1 MGAPYAIPDKFIRF
15 VFAKFK
21 TMKKSFLYGAVM
33 AVLTLVGAC
42 EKPVQPQQPVD
53 PQQKPDQGFV
63 EAVPDTVKFTNADF
77 IYYGDIAGESSSD
90 DWVVKLYTDME
101 IDDLGNPIG
110 PGTVTQLQL
119 NAEFDENQKADPSKL
134 EGLYREMMNS
144 GNFVPG
150 TFVSGYMVRLDLP
163 GQTIEMADGTFYAD
177 LPDGSA
183 DMDYDLI
190 DEGAVSIKS
199 NSDGTF
205 TIEGVIVGKKYTKR
219 YFKWTGD
226 VEPRNYVPEET
237 PNSTLKQDMT
247 GLAFDQGQL
256 QDKGDYFY
264 RMDETYRC
272 LLIYLGDESVDMSGS
287 RPSGDGAVLRLE
299 VLVPWET
306 DITKDGIPSGT
317 YKMTDRNLDTSID
330 KDNIVPGV
338 AIPGLPNVFAAW
350 KVAGSWYYEIE
361 NGEWSQT
368 YARIDEGEIV
378 IDNHGDGSYTISYDL
393 LDCQA
398 VPKKI
403 QGTTTL
409 SELPVPGKPGQGNQD
424 VVLDANTYAV
434 DKEKSSFGSVEVSN
448 LGEYICIAAS
458 PVEGV
463 ENFDAI
469 FEQDE
474 YFYVA
479 ISPLLNGKEFDLM
492 AEKDLYTVMSTL
504 DGAFLE
510 SVAPGMTQEI
520 KAGKCLFKYENEKA
534 EVEISLTLA
543 DGRTLAAKMEAEEAG
558 IVVNENIFAIAGDEK
573 PVRTAFYLK
582 EDGLT
587 TLYLTPAGIQY
598 FEDIPITTYYAYIV
612 LDDTQCNGRALDVSD
627 IVAVGYGD
635 NFNEIYVDSREVA
648 ASGSLKVLS
657 DPDNVAHYQVSAD
670 ITFGGTTLK
679 LRYDGNAIDA
689 GTKEVVKN
697 EVVYNGKSYGITGVN
712 LDLQPNPE
720 GTCGVLVATDRGDII
735 RITLPLNFLDGNAHG
750 FSQSPD
756 LYIEYDGQVYSKA
769 SGYSGTVTV
778 GKDENIIKIDATNY
792 DNLKIIYEGPY
803 ETVS

>member
-1 MGAPYAIPDKFIRF
+1 MRNIRFIFAAFAMAMLFFACQKPEPVIPD
-15 VFAKFK
+15 A
-21 TMKKSFLYGAVM
+21 
-33 AVLTLVGAC
+33 
-42 EKPVQPQQPVD
+42 
-53 PQQKPDQGFV
+53 PDYPEIETGFV
-63 EAVPDTVKFTNADF
+63 EAVPDTVIFTNSQI
-77 IYYGDIAGESSSD
+77 IYYGGEARDEISD
-90 DWVVKLYTDME
+90 CWVVKLYTDME
-101 IDDLGNPIG
+101 IDDFGNPIG

-119 NAEFDENQKADPSKL
+119 NAKFDENQGADPSKL
-134 EGLYREMMNS
+134 KGMYREMMNS
-144 GNFVPG
+144 GNFAPG

-163 GQTIEMADGTFYAD
+163 GQTIEMGDGTFYAD
-177 LPDGSA
+177 LSEGSTE
-183 DMDYDLI
+183 MEYDLI
-190 DEGAVSIKS
+190 DEGAVSIQP
-199 NSDGTF
+199 NDDGTYI
-205 TIEGVIVGKKYTKR
+205 IEGVLVGKKYTKR
-219 YFKWTGD
+219 YFKWTGNID
-226 VEPRNYVPEET
+226 PRNYVPEET

-247 GLAFDQGQL
+247 GLTFDQGQL

-264 RMDETYRC
+264 RMDESYRC
-272 LLIYLGDESVDMSGS
+272 LLIYLGDDSVDMSAS
-287 RPSGDGAVLRLE
+287 RPAGDGAVLRLE
-299 VLVPWET
+299 VLVPWDV
-306 DITKDGIPSGT
+306 DITKEGIPSGT

-350 KVAGSWYYEIE
+350 KVAGAWYYELE
-361 NGEWSQT
+361 GGEWSQT

-393 LDCQA
+393 LDCQT

-409 SELPVPGKPGQGNQD
+409 DELPIPGKPGQGNQD
-424 VVLDANTYAV
+424 VVLEANTYAV
-434 DKEKSSFGSVEVSN
+434 DKEKSSFGSIELTN
-448 LGEYICIAAS
+448 LGEYICIAAT

-463 ENFDAI
+463 QNFDAV

-492 AEKDLYTVMSTL
+492 TENDLYTVMSTL

-510 SVAPGMTQEI
+510 TVAPDMKEEI
-520 KAGKCLFKYENEKA
+520 KEGKCLFDYKDGKA
-534 EVEISLTLA
+534 TVEVRLTLT
-543 DGRTLAAKMEAEEAG
+543 DGTKLAAKMEAEEPG

-587 TLYLTPAGIQY
+587 TLYLTPAGIDY
-598 FEDIPITTYYAYIV
+598 FEDISITTYYAYIV

-635 NFNEIYVDSREVA
+635 NFNEIYVDSREVSA
-648 ASGSLKVLS
+648 KGSLKVFADPS
-657 DPDNVAHYQVSAD
+657 DASHYQVSAD

-697 EVVYNGKSYGITGVN
+697 EVIYNGETYGITNVILN
-712 LDLQPNPE
+712 MQPDPVSL
-720 GTCGVLVATDRGDII
+720 TCTVMIFTARGDMVN
-735 RITLPLNFLDGNAHG
+735 ITLPVDFLDGNAHG

-756 LYIEYDGQVYSKA
+756 LYMEYDGQRYSKA
-769 SGYSGTVTV
+769 TGYSGTITV
-778 GKDENIIKIDATNY
+778 AEDGDTIRIDATNY
-792 DNLKIIYEGPY
+792 DNLKITYEGPY
-803 ETVS
+803 EAES

>member
-1 MGAPYAIPDKFIRF
+1 M
-15 VFAKFK
+15 
-21 TMKKSFLYGAVM
+21 TMKKSLLYGALA
-33 AVLTLVGAC
+33 AVLTLIAAC
-42 EKPVQPQQPVD
+42 EKPEKPQQPVD
-53 PQQKPDQGFV
+53 PDPQPKPDQGFV
-63 EAVPDTVKFTNADF
+63 EAVPDTVTFTNADF
-77 IYYGDIAGESSSD
+77 IYYGDITGESSSD

-101 IDDLGNPIG
+101 IDDFGNPIG
-110 PGTVTQLQL
+110 PGAVTQLQL
-119 NAEFDENQKADPSKL
+119 NAKFDENQGADPSKL
-134 EGLYREMMNS
+134 KGVYREMMNS
-144 GNFVPG
+144 GNFAPG

-163 GQTIEMADGTFYAD
+163 GQTIEMGDGTFYAD
-177 LPDGSA
+177 LSEGSTV
-183 DMDYDLI
+183 MDYDLI
-190 DEGAVSIKS
+190 DEGAVSIQPGD
-199 NSDGTF
+199 DGTYI
-205 TIEGVIVGKKYTKR
+205 IEGVLVGKKYTKR
-219 YFKWTGD
+219 YFKWTGNID
-226 VEPRNYVPEET
+226 PRNYVPEET

-247 GLAFDQGQL
+247 GLTFDQGQL

-264 RMDETYRC
+264 RMDESYRC
-272 LLIYLGDESVDMSGS
+272 LLIYLGDESVDMSAS
-287 RPSGDGAVLRLE
+287 RPAGDGAVLRLE
-299 VLVPWET
+299 VLVPWEV
-306 DITKDGIPSGT
+306 DITKEGIPSGT

-350 KVAGSWYYEIE
+350 KVAGAWYYELE
-361 NGEWSQT
+361 GGEWSQT

-393 LDCQA
+393 LDCQT

-409 SELPVPGKPGQGNQD
+409 AELPIPGKPGQGNQD

-434 DKEKSSFGSVEVSN
+434 DKEKASFGSVELTN
-448 LGEYICIAAS
+448 LGEYICIAAT
-458 PVEGV
+458 PAEGV
-463 ENFDAI
+463 QSFDAV

-492 AEKDLYTVMSTL
+492 TENDLYTVMSTL

-510 SVAPGMTQEI
+510 TVAPDMKDEI
-520 KAGKCLFKYENEKA
+520 KEGKCLFDYKDGTA
-534 EVEISLTLA
+534 TVEIRLTLT
-543 DGRTLAAKMEAEEAG
+543 DGTKLAAKMEAEDPG

-587 TLYLTPAGIQY
+587 TLYLTPAGIDY
-598 FEDIPITTYYAYIV
+598 FEDISITTYYAYIV

-635 NFNEIYVDSREVA
+635 NFNEIYVDSREVSA
-648 ASGSLKVLS
+648 KGSLKVFADPS
-657 DPDNVAHYQVSAD
+657 DASHYQVSAD

-697 EVVYNGKSYGITGVN
+697 EVIYNDETYGITNVILN
-712 LDLQPNPE
+712 MQPDPASL
-720 GTCGVLVATDRGDII
+720 TCTVMIFTARGDMVKIN
-735 RITLPLNFLDGNAHG
+735 LPVNFLDGNAHG

-756 LYIEYDGQVYSKA
+756 LYMEYGGQRYSKA
-769 SGYSGTVTV
+769 TGYSGTITV
-778 GKDENIIKIDATNY
+778 ADDGDTIRIDATNY
-792 DNLKIIYEGPY
+792 DNLKITYEGPY
-803 ETVS
+803 EAES

>member
-1 MGAPYAIPDKFIRF
+1 
-15 VFAKFK
+15 
-21 TMKKSFLYGAVM
+21 MKKSLLYGALV
-33 AVLTLVGAC
+33 AALTLIAAC
-42 EKPVQPQQPVD
+42 EKPEQPQQPVD
-53 PQQKPDQGFV
+53 PDPQPKPDQGFV
-63 EAVPDTVKFTNADF
+63 EAVPDTVTFTNADF
-77 IYYGDIAGESSSD
+77 IYYGDITGESSSD

-101 IDDLGNPIG
+101 IDDFGNPVG

-119 NAEFDENQKADPSKL
+119 NAKFDENQSADPSKL
-134 EGLYREMMNS
+134 KGVYREMMNS
-144 GNFVPG
+144 GNFAPG

-163 GQTIEMADGTFYAD
+163 GQTIEMGDGTFYAD
-177 LPDGSA
+177 LSEGSTE
-183 DMDYDLI
+183 MDYDLI
-190 DEGAVSIKS
+190 DEGAVSIQP
-199 NSDGTF
+199 NDDGTF
-205 TIEGVIVGKKYTKR
+205 TIEGVLVGKKYTKR
-219 YFKWTGD
+219 YFKWTGNID
-226 VEPRNYVPEET
+226 PRNYVPEET

-247 GLAFDQGQL
+247 ALSFDQGQL

-264 RMDETYRC
+264 RMDESYRC
-272 LLIYLGDESVDMSGS
+272 LLIYLGDESVDMSAS
-287 RPSGDGAVLRLE
+287 RPAGDGAVLRLE
-299 VLVPWET
+299 VLVPWDV
-306 DITKDGIPSGT
+306 DITEDGIPSGT

-350 KVAGSWYYEIE
+350 KVAGAWYYELE
-361 NGEWSQT
+361 GGEWSQT

-393 LDCQA
+393 LDCQT

-409 SELPVPGKPGQGNQD
+409 AELPIPGKPGQGNQD

-434 DKEKSSFGSVEVSN
+434 DKEKASFGSVELTN
-448 LGEYICIAAS
+448 LGEYICIAAT
-458 PVEGV
+458 PLEGV
-463 ENFDAI
+463 QGFDAV

-492 AEKDLYTVMSTL
+492 TENDLYTVMSTL

-510 SVAPGMTQEI
+510 TVAPDMKDEI
-520 KAGKCLFKYENEKA
+520 KEGKCLFDYKDGKA
-534 EVEISLTLA
+534 TVEIRLTLT
-543 DGRTLAAKMEAEEAG
+543 DGTKLAAKMEAEEPG
-558 IVVNENIFAIAGDEK
+558 IVVNENIFAIGGDEK

-587 TLYLTPAGIQY
+587 TLYLTPAGIDY
-598 FEDIPITTYYAYIV
+598 IEDISITTYYAYIV
-612 LDDTQCNGRALDVSD
+612 LDDTQCNGRSLDVND

-635 NFNEIYVDSREVA
+635 NFNEIYVDSREVSA
-648 ASGSLKVLS
+648 KGSLKVFADPS
-657 DPDNVAHYQVSAD
+657 DASHYQVSAD

-697 EVVYNGKSYGITGVN
+697 EVIYNGETYGITNVILN
-712 LDLQPNPE
+712 MQPDPVSL
-720 GTCGVLVATDRGDII
+720 TCTVMIFTERGDMVKIN
-735 RITLPLNFLDGNAHG
+735 LPVNFLDGNAHG

-756 LYIEYDGQVYSKA
+756 LYMDYDGQRYSKA
-769 SGYSGTVTV
+769 TGYSGTITV
-778 GKDENIIKIDATNY
+778 AEDGDTIRIDATNY
-792 DNLKIIYEGPY
+792 DNLKITYEGPY
-803 ETVS
+803 EAES

>member
-1 MGAPYAIPDKFIRF
+1 MRNIRFIFAAFAMAMLFFACQKPEPVIPD
-15 VFAKFK
+15 A
-21 TMKKSFLYGAVM
+21 
-33 AVLTLVGAC
+33 
-42 EKPVQPQQPVD
+42 
-53 PQQKPDQGFV
+53 PDYPEIETGFV
-63 EAVPDTVKFTNADF
+63 EAVPDTVIFTNSQI
-77 IYYGDIAGESSSD
+77 IYYGGEARDEISD
-90 DWVVKLYTDME
+90 CWVVKLYTDME
-101 IDDLGNPIG
+101 IDDFGNPIG

-119 NAEFDENQKADPSKL
+119 NAKFDENQGADPSKL
-134 EGLYREMMNS
+134 KGMYREMMNS
-144 GNFVPG
+144 GNFAPG

-163 GQTIEMADGTFYAD
+163 GQTIEMGDGTFYAD
-177 LPDGSA
+177 LSEGSTE
-183 DMDYDLI
+183 MDYDLI
-190 DEGAVSIKS
+190 DEGAVSIQP
-199 NSDGTF
+199 NDDGTYI
-205 TIEGVIVGKKYTKR
+205 IEGVLVGKKYTKR
-219 YFKWTGD
+219 YFRWTGNID
-226 VEPRNYVPEET
+226 PRNYVPEET
-237 PNSTLKQDMT
+237 PNSTLTQDMT
-247 GLAFDQGQL
+247 GLTFDQGQL

-264 RMDETYRC
+264 RMDESYRC
-272 LLIYLGDESVDMSGS
+272 LLIYLADESVDMSAS
-287 RPSGDGAVLRLE
+287 RPAGDGAVLRLE
-299 VLVPWET
+299 VLVPWDV

-317 YKMTDRNLDTSID
+317 YKMTDRNPDTSID

-338 AIPGLPNVFAAW
+338 AVPGLPNVFAAW
-350 KVAGSWYYEIE
+350 KVAGSWYYELE

-398 VPKKI
+398 IPKEI
-403 QGTTTL
+403 QGSTTL
-409 SELPVPGKPGQGNQD
+409 AELPVPGKPGQGNQD

-434 DKEKSSFGSVEVSN
+434 DKVKSSFGSVEVSN

-469 FEQDE
+469 FDQDE

-479 ISPLLNGKEFDLM
+479 ISPLLNGKEFDLC
-492 AEKDLYTVMSTL
+492 AEKNLYTVMSTL

-510 SVAPGMTQEI
+510 SVAPGMTHEI
-520 KAGKCLFKYENEKA
+520 KDGKCVFTYQNEKVQ
-534 EVEISLTLA
+534 VEIDLTLA
-543 DGRTLAAKMEAEEAG
+543 DGRRLAAKMEAEEAG

-573 PVRTAFYLK
+573 PVRTAFYLR

-598 FEDIPITTYYAYIV
+598 FEDIPITTYYAYII

-697 EVVYNGKSYGITGVN
+697 EVVYNGKSYGITGVS
-712 LDLQPNPE
+712 LDLQPNTE
-720 GTCGVLVATDRGDII
+720 GTCGVLIATDRGDII

-756 LYIEYDGQVYSKA
+756 LCMEYDGQVYSKA

-778 GKDENIIKIDATNY
+778 GKDENTIKIEATNY

>member
-1 MGAPYAIPDKFIRF
+1 MTKLIFYFALL
-15 VFAKFK
+15 VFA
-21 TMKKSFLYGAVM
+21 LQAVSCQDPQLP
-33 AVLTLVGAC
+33 VVEEPIP
-42 EKPVQPQQPVD
+42 EKPYD
-53 PQQKPDQGFV
+53 GFV
-63 EAVPDTVKFTNADF
+63 EAVPDTVVFTNADF
-77 IYYGDIAGESSSD
+77 IYYGDIAGESRSD
-90 DWVVKLYTDME
+90 DWVVKLYTDMD
-101 IDDLGNPIG
+101 IDQMGNPIG
-110 PGTVTQLQL
+110 PGMVAQLQL
-119 NAEFDENQKADPSKL
+119 NALFDENQAADPSAL

-144 GNFVPG
+144 GNFAPG

-163 GQTIEMADGTFYAD
+163 GQTLEMADGTFYAD
-177 LPDGSA
+177 LSEGSTE
-183 DMDYDLI
+183 MDYDLI
-190 DEGAVSIKS
+190 DEGAVSI
-199 NSDGTF
+199 NANDDGTF
-205 TIEGVIVGKKYTKR
+205 TIEGVLVGKKYTKR
-219 YFKWTGD
+219 YFNWTGK

-237 PNSTLKQDMT
+237 PNSTLKQDLT
-247 GLAFDQGQL
+247 HLTFDQGQL

-264 RMDETYRC
+264 RMDESYRC
-272 LLIYLGDESVDMSGS
+272 LLVYLGDESVDMSAS
-287 RPSGDGAVLRLE
+287 RPAGNGAVLRLE
-299 VLVPWET
+299 VLVPWEV
-306 DITKDGIPSGT
+306 DITKEGIPSGT

-350 KVAGSWYYEIE
+350 KVAGSWYYELE
-361 NGEWSQT
+361 AGEWSQT

-378 IDNHGDGSYTISYDL
+378 VDNHGDGSYTISYDL

-398 VPKKI
+398 VPRKI
-403 QGTTTL
+403 QGSTTL
-409 SELPVPGKPGQGNQD
+409 AELKIPGKPGQGNQD
-424 VVLDANTYAV
+424 VVLEANTYAV

-458 PVEGV
+458 PAKGV

-520 KAGKCLFKYENEKA
+520 KEGKCTFNYQNEKA
-534 EVEISLTLA
+534 KVEISLTLA

-573 PVRTAFYLK
+573 PVRAAFYLK

-598 FEDIPITTYYAYIV
+598 FEDISITTYYAYII
-612 LDDTQCNGRALDVSD
+612 LDDTQCNGRTLDVSD

-635 NFNEIYVDSREVA
+635 NFNEIYVDSREVDA
-648 ASGSLKVLS
+648 LGSLKVLS
-657 DPDNVAHYQVSAD
+657 DPDNTAHYQVSAD
-670 ITFGGTTLK
+670 ITLGGTTLK
-679 LRYDGNAIDA
+679 LRYNGNAIDA

-697 EVVYNGKSYGITGVN
+697 ELVYNGKSYGITGVS
-712 LDLQPNPE
+712 LDLQPNQE
-720 GTCGVLVATDRGDII
+720 NTCGVMIATDRGDFM

-756 LYIEYDGQVYSKA
+756 LYMEYDGQVYSKA
-769 SGYSGTVTV
+769 NGYNGTVTV
-778 GKDENIIKIDATNY
+778 GKDENTIKIEATNY

>member
-1 MGAPYAIPDKFIRF
+1 M
-15 VFAKFK
+15 
-21 TMKKSFLYGAVM
+21 TMKKSLLYGALA
-33 AVLTLVGAC
+33 AVLTLIAAC
-42 EKPVQPQQPVD
+42 EKPEKPQQPVD
-53 PQQKPDQGFV
+53 PDPQPKPDQGFV
-63 EAVPDTVKFTNADF
+63 EAVPDTVTFTNADF
-77 IYYGDIAGESSSD
+77 IYYGDITGESSSD

-101 IDDLGNPIG
+101 IDDFGNPIG
-110 PGTVTQLQL
+110 PGAVTQLQL
-119 NAEFDENQKADPSKL
+119 NAKFDENQGADPSKL
-134 EGLYREMMNS
+134 KGVYREMMNS
-144 GNFVPG
+144 GNFAPG

-163 GQTIEMADGTFYAD
+163 GQTIEMGDGTFYAD
-177 LPDGSA
+177 LSEGSTV
-183 DMDYDLI
+183 MDYDLI
-190 DEGAVSIKS
+190 DEGAVSIQPGD
-199 NSDGTF
+199 DGTYI
-205 TIEGVIVGKKYTKR
+205 IEGVLVGKKYTKR
-219 YFKWTGD
+219 YFKWTGNID
-226 VEPRNYVPEET
+226 PRNYVPEET

-247 GLAFDQGQL
+247 GLTFDQGQL

-264 RMDETYRC
+264 RMDESYRC
-272 LLIYLGDESVDMSGS
+272 LLIYLGDESVDMSAS
-287 RPSGDGAVLRLE
+287 RPAGDGAVLRLE
-299 VLVPWET
+299 VLVPWEV
-306 DITKDGIPSGT
+306 DITKEGIPSGT

-350 KVAGSWYYEIE
+350 KVAGAWYYELE
-361 NGEWSQT
+361 GGEWSQT

-393 LDCQA
+393 LDCQT

-409 SELPVPGKPGQGNQD
+409 AELPIPGKPGQGNQD

-434 DKEKSSFGSVEVSN
+434 DKEKASFGSVELTN
-448 LGEYICIAAS
+448 LGEYICIAAT
-458 PVEGV
+458 PAEGV
-463 ENFDAI
+463 QSFDAV

-492 AEKDLYTVMSTL
+492 TENDLYTVMSTL

-510 SVAPGMTQEI
+510 TVAPDMKDEI
-520 KAGKCLFKYENEKA
+520 KEGKCLFDYKDGTA
-534 EVEISLTLA
+534 TVEIRLTLT
-543 DGRTLAAKMEAEEAG
+543 DGTKLAAKMEAEEPG

-587 TLYLTPAGIQY
+587 TLYLTPAGIDY
-598 FEDIPITTYYAYIV
+598 FEDISITTYYAYIV

-635 NFNEIYVDSREVA
+635 NFNEIYVDSREVSA
-648 ASGSLKVLS
+648 KGSLKVFADPS
-657 DPDNVAHYQVSAD
+657 DASHYQVFAD

-697 EVVYNGKSYGITGVN
+697 EVIYNDETYGITNVILN
-712 LDLQPNPE
+712 MQPDPASL
-720 GTCGVLVATDRGDII
+720 TCTVMIFTARGDMVKIN
-735 RITLPLNFLDGNAHG
+735 LPVNFLDGNAHG

-756 LYIEYDGQVYSKA
+756 LYMEYGGQRYSKA
-769 SGYSGTVTV
+769 TGYSGTITV
-778 GKDENIIKIDATNY
+778 ADDGDTIRIDATNY
-792 DNLKIIYEGPY
+792 DNLKITYEGPY
-803 ETVS
+803 EAES

>member
-1 MGAPYAIPDKFIRF
+1 MF
-15 VFAKFK
+15 VNSP
-21 TMKKSFLYGAVM
+21 TMKKTLLYSFLAV
-33 AVLTLVGAC
+33 VLSMIGAC
-42 EKPVQPQQPVD
+42 EKPEQPQPVVPD
-53 PQQKPDQGFV
+53 PQPKPDQGFV
-63 EAVPDTVKFTNADF
+63 EAVPDTVTFTNADF
-77 IYYGDIAGESSSD
+77 IYYGDITGESFAD

-101 IDDLGNPIG
+101 IDDFGNPIG

-119 NAEFDENQKADPSKL
+119 NASFNEAQAADPSNLK
-134 EGLYREMMNS
+134 GMYREMMNS
-144 GNFVPG
+144 GNFAPG
-150 TFVSGYMVRLDLP
+150 TFVSGYMVKLELP
-163 GQTIEMADGTFYAD
+163 GQTIEMGDGTFYAD
-177 LPDGSA
+177 LSEGSTE
-183 DMDYDLI
+183 MDYDLI
-190 DEGAVSIKS
+190 DEGAVSIQP
-199 NSDGTF
+199 NDDGTYI
-205 TIEGVIVGKKYTKR
+205 IEGVLVGKKYTKR
-219 YFKWTGD
+219 YFKWTGNIK
-226 VEPRNYVPEET
+226 PRNYVPEET

-247 GLAFDQGQL
+247 GLTFDQGQL

-264 RMDETYRC
+264 RMDESYRC
-272 LLIYLGDESVDMSGS
+272 LLIYLGDKSVDMSAS
-287 RPSGDGAVLRLE
+287 RPAGDGAVLRLE
-299 VLVPWET
+299 VLVPWDV

-350 KVAGSWYYEIE
+350 KVAGAWYYELE
-361 NGEWSQT
+361 GGEWSQT

-378 IDNHGDGSYTISYDL
+378 INNHGDGSYTISYDL
-393 LDCQA
+393 LDCQT

-409 SELPVPGKPGQGNQD
+409 AELPIPGKPGQGNQD

-434 DKEKSSFGSVEVSN
+434 DKEKALFGSVELTN
-448 LGEYICIAAS
+448 LGEYICIAAT
-458 PVEGV
+458 PAEGV
-463 ENFDAI
+463 QSFDAV

-492 AEKDLYTVMSTL
+492 TENDLYTVMSTL

-510 SVAPGMTQEI
+510 TVAPDMKEEI
-520 KAGKCLFKYENEKA
+520 KEGKCLFDYKDGKA
-534 EVEISLTLA
+534 TVEVRLTLA
-543 DGRTLAAKMEAEEAG
+543 DGTKLAAKMEAEDPG

-587 TLYLTPAGIQY
+587 TLYLTPAGIDY
-598 FEDIPITTYYAYIV
+598 FEDISITTYYAYIV
-612 LDDTQCNGRALDVSD
+612 LDDTQCNGRSLDVND

-635 NFNEIYVDSREVA
+635 NFNEIYVDSREVSA
-648 ASGSLKVLS
+648 NGSLKVFADPS
-657 DPDNVAHYQVSAD
+657 DASHYQVSAD

-697 EVVYNGKSYGITGVN
+697 EVIYNGETYGITNVILN
-712 LDLQPNPE
+712 MQPDPVSL
-720 GTCGVLVATDRGDII
+720 TCTVMIFTARGDMVKIN
-735 RITLPLNFLDGNAHG
+735 LPVNFLDGNAHG

-756 LYIEYDGQVYSKA
+756 LYMEYDGQRYSKA
-769 SGYSGTVTV
+769 TGYSGTITV
-778 GKDENIIKIDATNY
+778 AEDGDTIRIDATNY
-792 DNLKIIYEGPY
+792 DNLKITYEGPY
-803 ETVS
+803 EAES